1 MKHNIGNK
9 ENQMPVSVKA
19 NIDHFYRFITGVYA
33 SFPEDNFTVESM
45 TIKKDKV
52 YIRYKTGSESPERES
67 PLANDQAITVSN
79 LRILNMSDSQV
90 MEQLNA
96 VYQVNAPITVR

>member
-1 MKHNIGNK
+1 
-9 ENQMPVSVKA
+9 MPVNLQA
-19 NIDHFYRFITGVYA
+19 RIDPFYRFISGVYA

-52 YIRYKTGSESPERES
+52 YIRYKTGSKSPECES
-67 PLANDQAITVSN
+67 PLANDRAVTVSN
-79 LRILNMSDSQV
+79 LRILNMSDSQI
-90 MEQLNA
+90 MEQLNT